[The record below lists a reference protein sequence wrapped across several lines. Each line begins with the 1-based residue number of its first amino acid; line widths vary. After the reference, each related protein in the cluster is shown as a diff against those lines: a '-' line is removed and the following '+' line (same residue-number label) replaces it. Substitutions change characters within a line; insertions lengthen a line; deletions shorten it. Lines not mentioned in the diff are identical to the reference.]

1 LSDDRAMIGADL
13 LYILRLREH
22 TDNLLRSANCLP
34 LSYRTAEDGRGMKN

>member
-13 LYILRLREH
+13 LYTLGVREH
-22 TDNLLRSANCLP
+22 TDKLVRGANCPP